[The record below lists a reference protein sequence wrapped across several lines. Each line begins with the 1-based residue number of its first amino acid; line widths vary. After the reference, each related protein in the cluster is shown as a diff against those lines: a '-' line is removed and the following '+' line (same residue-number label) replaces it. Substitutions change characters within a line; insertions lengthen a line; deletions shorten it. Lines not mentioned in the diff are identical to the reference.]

1 MQKLSCNELRREVKA
16 PSRKDDE
23 ASLKCTSKISKHRS
37 CRGLDLVES
46 RQGGAAAVRDL
57 DARLEVAVH
66 VHEAPLVFP
75 ILARLVVLD
84 FPGLVEG

>member
-1 MQKLSCNELRREVKA
+1 MYIENIE
-16 PSRKDDE
+16 
-23 ASLKCTSKISKHRS
+23 TSKHRS

>member
-1 MQKLSCNELRREVKA
+1 
-16 PSRKDDE
+16 
-23 ASLKCTSKISKHRS
+23 
-37 CRGLDLVES
+37 
-46 RQGGAAAVRDL
+46 VRDL